1 MPQARYQSTIEPD
14 NSLPI
19 LQSQYQSSI
28 EPDNSLTVPQ
38 ARYQTSNELPTYF
51 SLEMITTTPESQ
63 QAEQLHS
70 PLLPRSKTLS
80 DEQQVAK
87 AEVHEQDDQ
96 QQTVESLKSEAQT
109 TAESSSGIVVVNKEK
124 GEAEEDKEDLLL
136 CDE

>member
-28 EPDNSLTVPQ
+28 EPDNSLTVPR
-38 ARYQTSNELPTYF
+38 ARYQTSNELATYF
-51 SLEMITTTPESQ
+51 PLMMITTTPESQ
-63 QAEQLHS
+63 QAEQFQS
-70 PLLPRSKTLS
+70 PLLPRSKALS
-80 DEQQVAK
+80 EQAAK

-109 TAESSSGIVVVNKEK
+109 TAESSSGIVMVNEDEGEGEK
-124 GEAEEDKEDLLL
+124 DKEDLL